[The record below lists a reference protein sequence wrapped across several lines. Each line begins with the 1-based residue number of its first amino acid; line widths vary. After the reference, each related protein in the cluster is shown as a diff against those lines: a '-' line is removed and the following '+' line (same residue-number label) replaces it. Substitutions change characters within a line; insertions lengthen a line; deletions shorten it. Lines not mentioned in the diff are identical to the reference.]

1 MTAITITVKVSE
13 ELAHKLETMPDRD
26 EFVSV
31 ALTEK
36 IKSDHAKMLEE
47 EYGIYETDDPIPDDF
62 WKDIEEGL
70 AQAARGEGMELE
82 EFAALRRVERA
93 EARAKR
99 LEKTAA

>member
-47 EYGIYETDDPIPDDF
+47 EYGIYETDEPVPDDF

-70 AQAARGEGMELE
+70 AQVARGEYMPADEYFAQRRE
-82 EFAALRRVERA
+82 ERK
-93 EARAKR
+93 KR
-99 LEKTAA
+99 DGVLT